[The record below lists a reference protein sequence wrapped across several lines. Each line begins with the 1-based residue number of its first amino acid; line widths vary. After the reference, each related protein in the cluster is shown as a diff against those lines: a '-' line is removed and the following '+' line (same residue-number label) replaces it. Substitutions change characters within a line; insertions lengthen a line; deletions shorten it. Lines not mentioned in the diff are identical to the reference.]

1 MVLACDLLTYSTWA
15 IDVSKVGFY
24 KDWRVSLDFIVSR
37 GMVGIMNKNSVGSK
51 VFYSLGLGG
60 LQHIMVS
67 ICSLITYATFN
78 PSDRWC
84 YLLLL

>member
-37 GMVGIMNKNSVGSK
+37 GMVGIMNKKILSVVK
-51 VFYSLGLGG
+51 FF
-60 LQHIMVS
+60 I
-67 ICSLITYATFN
+67 A
-78 PSDRWC
+78 
-84 YLLLL
+84 